1 MRALIG
7 IVVLAALAYFG
18 FRLLQSE
25 EAQQALQ
32 ETTQQASS
40 TAQSAAQQAQ
50 DAANRAAQA
59 AGEAVR
65 AAGQAAQET
74 ANLVIGGVDVGAELK
89 GLVERASAS
98 LDSVTDQASAQA
110 ARPNLEEVQR
120 QLDGL
125 GAKVEQLPAE
135 GRRLLASAV
144 NAALPGLKEV
154 ANRVGS
160 IQGAEGIKP
169 TLDAMVAKL
178 ESWAKAPA

>member
-40 TAQSAAQQAQ
+40 TVQS
-50 DAANRAAQA
+50 AAQA

-89 GLVERASAS
+89 GLVEKASAS